1 MASTSTAPTRS
12 PLPPAPGADRH
23 PALALANTLQTTPG
37 GTADLIADRD
47 LATDWLLT
55 FRLIPE
61 ATPLGD
67 PCTARLHTLRQ
78 DLRALFTAV
87 TQGTPPPRRALTA
100 VNHALT
106 AAPTAELLAWDPER
120 GLHRTTGHPLDR
132 LTDHALALVAA
143 DAAALLTGPDA
154 DKLSACGAGHC
165 SRFLLRTH
173 ASRQWCSVRCGDR
186 VRAAR
191 AYSRRAGS

>member
-1 MASTSTAPTRS
+1 MHRT
-12 PLPPAPGADRH
+12 PAHPAAGPAGPVHRRH
-23 PALALANTLQTTPG
+23 PGHP
-37 GTADLIADRD
+37 
-47 LATDWLLT
+47 
-55 FRLIPE
+55 
-61 ATPLGD
+61 
-67 PCTARLHTLRQ
+67 
-78 DLRALFTAV
+78 
-87 TQGTPPPRRALTA
+87 
-100 VNHALT
+100 